1 MSALAGPA
9 RRRAARVCRARRG
22 FRATPSLDLHLP
34 DHGVDLRCPDV
45 RIAWRRLELVV
56 VLEGVLAGIVAAGI
70 TLDDRSAQ
78 LDYPR
83 HNMPFG
89 GDGLRSTG
97 GGASGVISRLR
108 PAGKGKNVT
117 VEFKKQMVRQV
128 QCAETRETR
137 HAIQV
142 RSDGSLIYAVT
153 CVRNETVIVNTADE
167 PHAVNPAL
175 PRGGPAGDV
184 HRDRRGRRDRRVGQ
198 AWHRDPG
205 DGTRRRAQVA
215 AALVPGDPR
224 RSVQVI
230 GATRAAPRA
239 HDESAMAT
247 TPPLRALLEHTLEH
261 VATRSCSTRCS
272 CGSARTPRPTR

>member
-1 MSALAGPA
+1 
-9 RRRAARVCRARRG
+9 
-22 FRATPSLDLHLP
+22 
-34 DHGVDLRCPDV
+34 V

-167 PHAVNPAL
+167 PHAVNPRYL
-175 PRGGPAGDV
+175 EGVR
-184 HRDRRGRRDRRVGQ
+184 
-198 AWHRDPG
+198 PG
-205 DGTRRRAQVA
+205 MYIEIVED
-215 AALVPGDPR
+215 
-224 RSVQVI
+224 
-230 GATRAAPRA
+230 
-239 HDESAMAT
+239 
-247 TPPLRALLEHTLEH
+247 
-261 VATRSCSTRCS
+261 VATAVWAKPGTAIPAMVL
-272 CGSARTPRPTR
+272 GVALK